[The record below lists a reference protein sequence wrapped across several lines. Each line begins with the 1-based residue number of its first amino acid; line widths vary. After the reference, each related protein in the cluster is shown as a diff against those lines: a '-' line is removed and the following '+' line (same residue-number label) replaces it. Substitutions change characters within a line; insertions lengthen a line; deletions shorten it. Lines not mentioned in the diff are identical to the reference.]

1 MQHLGAG
8 DGHGLGNVG
17 HDGLLAGDVV
27 DELGQLLVGEILG
40 TEAVDGLALVL
51 LGFVDDLG
59 DGVGDVGHVHGLG
72 EGVSAIDEGD
82 DGEPSGDVG
91 EPVEEPVLGPKE
103 LGRSDDGGP
112 RIGLSDGLLSGV
124 LGPGPLG
131 LGVRGGRQARHVDEV
146 VHLHLG
152 TQLGDGPGDVDVAL
166 LEGEVGLV
174 LQEGELVLVG
184 QGLGLVVLAD
194 EVDDDVGVGDDLGHG
209 IAVAGAVED
218 EAGAAE
224 VEHGTEVPQLE
235 LVAPLAD
242 VAQDAV
248 GSEVA
253 AHVPAEEAA
262 GPEDGDLDAGVRGA
276 SAGTLLIVPP
286 VREVGRPNELR
297 SGGTDPRG
305 GGRCC
310 SRLPTRRG
318 GQPTARYSC
327 CQHILIIESIPH
339 KTHALVCSATGSKQ
353 PARQAGPLKQAALQ
367 VASRYRTKTDSDLP
381 PWWTNEGKTRVPSAI
396 RWS

>member
-1 MQHLGAG
+1 M
-8 DGHGLGNVG
+8 
-17 HDGLLAGDVV
+17 
-27 DELGQLLVGEILG
+27 
-40 TEAVDGLALVL
+40 TT
-51 LGFVDDLG
+51 
-59 DGVGDVGHVHGLG
+59 
-72 EGVSAIDEGD
+72 IDEGD
-82 DGEPSGDVG
+82 DGEPSGSVG
-91 EPVEEPVLGPKE
+91 EPVEESVLGSKE

-112 RIGLSDGLLSGV
+112 RIGLADGLLPGV

-131 LGVRGGRQARHVDEV
+131 LGVRGGRQAGHVDEI

-152 TQLGDGPGDVDVAL
+152 TKLGDGPGDVDVAL
-166 LEGEVGLV
+166 LEGVVGLV
-174 LQEGELVLVG
+174 LEEGELVLVG

-194 EVDDDVGVGDDLGHG
+194 EVDDDVGVGVGDDLGHG

-224 VEHGTEVPQLE
+224 VEHGTDVPQLE

-262 GPEDGDLDAGVRGA
+262 GSEDGDFDAGVRGA

-310 SRLPTRRG
+310 CRGCRFPTCRG
-318 GQPTARYSC
+318 GQPTARDSC
-327 CQHILIIESIPH
+327 CKHFVVIIALFHTVPEASNQHGKGI
-339 KTHALVCSATGSKQ
+339 
-353 PARQAGPLKQAALQ
+353 ARKDP
-367 VASRYRTKTDSDLP
+367 
-381 PWWTNEGKTRVPSAI
+381 
-396 RWS
+396 